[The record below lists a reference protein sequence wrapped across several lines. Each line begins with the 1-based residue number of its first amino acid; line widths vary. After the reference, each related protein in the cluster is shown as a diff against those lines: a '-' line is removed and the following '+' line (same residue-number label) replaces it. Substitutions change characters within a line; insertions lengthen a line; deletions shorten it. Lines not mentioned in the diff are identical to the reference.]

1 MVKKPFKYTH
11 VGRLPEDW
19 DCLQAIEVID
29 EISMGPFGSDIT
41 VSNFVS
47 SGVPVL
53 NGYNVSQIMLI
64 DKFQNFVTPKKA
76 KELKKAVAHRGD
88 IIVTHRGTIGQV
100 SYIPDSSAYSEY
112 VISQSQFRVHFND
125 KRVNSHFLVSYLL
138 SPIGQKYLL
147 ETKGHTGVPALAQPT
162 TNFRRLWIPL
172 PEIAEQVAIAEAL
185 SNVDSLISS
194 LQKLI
199 EKKKAIKQGAM
210 QELLTSKKRLPGFS
224 TEWSQATFGDL
235 FDFLPTNAF
244 TRDQMTDTGTIQNVH
259 YGDILTKYGACLDMA
274 NTDVPYLLET
284 VSVRK
289 YSESSYAREGD
300 VIIADTAEDS
310 TVGKCVELVNVHG
323 KVLSGQHT
331 MLCRPKA
338 TFAPKFLGYYMNA
351 ECFHNQMLPFI
362 TGIKVSSISK
372 ANISTLVLKY
382 PTLVEEQQA
391 IAQVFSDMDNEIA
404 QLEKKLAK
412 YQQIKQGMMQE
423 LLTGRIRLVDADR
436 KEQPKTQI
444 LQERQPAHN
453 QHFDDAVMIAGIV
466 NAFYS
471 EKYPL
476 GRKKVQKLLY
486 LVRRKEQA
494 DISAFHKKAAGPY
507 ADEVRYKGGEPIAQK
522 NKYIQVKRSEKGS
535 RFEKGVQM
543 QQAMAYLQEWG
554 KQADIDWLVSQFQ
567 YTSVDELELLATVDM
582 AICDLRRE
590 GKEIS
595 VASIKGLIRS
605 NKEWRD
611 KLKKT
616 YFRDSD
622 IQRAIKKCQ
631 DLFES

>member
-1 MVKKPFKYTH
+1 MVKEKWISTHIKDIATIYGRIGFRGYTKQDIVKPGFGAISLSPSNIKDGKVTYAPATYISWEKYEESPEIKLSDGDVVLVKT
-11 VGRLPEDW
+11 GSTFGKTAYIDRLPWPTTLNPQIVVFKKLEIHAK
-19 DCLQAIEVID
+19 LFAYFMASKNIQEQISSVIVGGAIPTLSQEQVYA
-29 EISMGPFGSDIT
+29 FDI
-41 VSNFVS
+41 VY
-47 SGVPVL
+47 PP
-53 NGYNVSQIMLI
+53 
-64 DKFQNFVTPKKA
+64 DA
-76 KELKKAVAHRGD
+76 KEQA
-88 IIVTHRGTIGQV
+88 
-100 SYIPDSSAYSEY
+100 
-112 VISQSQFRVHFND
+112 
-125 KRVNSHFLVSYLL
+125 
-138 SPIGQKYLL
+138 
-147 ETKGHTGVPALAQPT
+147 
-162 TNFRRLWIPL
+162 
-172 PEIAEQVAIAEAL
+172 AIAEAL
-185 SNVDSLISS
+185 SDIDSLISS

-199 EKKKAIKQGAM
+199 EKKKVIKQGTM

-224 TEWSQATFGDL
+224 VEWSQALFGDL

-289 YSESSYAREGD
+289 YSESSYVREGD

-310 TVGKCVELVNVHG
+310 AVGKCVELVNVHG

-331 MLCRPKA
+331 MLCRPKV

-351 ECFHNQMLPFI
+351 GCFHNQMLPFI

-391 IAQVFSDMDNEIA
+391 IAQVFSDMDDEIA

-423 LLTGRIRLVDADR
+423 LLTGRIRLVDADG

-444 LQERQPAHN
+444 LQDKQPQPAHN
-453 QHFDDAVMIAGIV
+453 HHFDDAVMIAGIV

-476 GRKKVQKLLY
+476 GRKKIQKLLY

-494 DISAFHKKAAGPY
+494 DISAFHKKVAGPY

-522 NKYIQVKRSEKGS
+522 NKYIQVKRNEKGS
-535 RFEKGVQM
+535 RFEKGIQM
-543 QQAMAYLQEWG
+543 QQALTYLQDWG
-554 KQADIDWLVSQFQ
+554 KQADVDWLVSQFQ
-567 YTSVDELELLATVDM
+567 YTSVNELELLATVDM
-582 AICDLRRE
+582 AICDLRQE
-590 GKEIS
+590 DKEIS
-595 VASIKGLIRS
+595 VASIKDLIRS
-605 NKEWRD
+605 NKECLQTKSQAKIERN
-611 KLKKT
+611 L
-616 YFRDSD
+616 
-622 IQRAIKKCQ
+622 
-631 DLFES
+631 

>member
-1 MVKKPFKYTH
+1 MVMKKTDLGLFPIDWSVSDWSSVLDGFTSGATPSRAIKDYFKGNIRWITSGELNYNIIIDTIEH
-11 VGRLPEDW
+11 ISKDAVKQTNLTVHPAGTFLM
-19 DCLQAIEVID
+19 AITGLEA
-29 EISMGPFGSDIT
+29 EGTRGSCGII
-41 VSNFVS
+41 
-47 SGVPVL
+47 G
-53 NGYNVSQIMLI
+53 
-64 DKFQNFVTPKKA
+64 
-76 KELKKAVAHRGD
+76 KE
-88 IIVTHRGTIGQV
+88 
-100 SYIPDSSAYSEY
+100 S
-112 VISQSQFRVHFND
+112 
-125 KRVNSHFLVSYLL
+125 
-138 SPIGQKYLL
+138 
-147 ETKGHTGVPALAQPT
+147 T
-162 TNFRRLWIPL
+162 TNQSCLAIYGTSRLMIPYLFYFYVKYGDWLAKHYCQGTKQQSYTASLVKQL
-172 PEIAEQVAIAEAL
+172 PIIYPPSIEEQRCITEVL
-185 SNVDSLISS
+185 SDVDNLISS

-210 QELLTSKKRLPGFS
+210 QELLTGKKRLPGFS
-224 TEWSQATFGDL
+224 GEWKKYKVGESGVVVTGSTPPRSNRNLWGGNFPWVSAR
-235 FDFLPTNAF
+235 DFI
-244 TRDQMTDTGTIQNVH
+244 G
-259 YGDILTKYGACLDMA
+259 KYI
-274 NTDVPYLLET
+274 
-284 VSVRK
+284 S
-289 YSESSYAREGD
+289 SSYEHVTSEGKNYCRILPAESVLVTCIASIGLNGIAAIPLATNQQINAIVCNND
-300 VIIADTAEDS
+300 FYNEIVYYSLVYNKEKLKLMAGQTAVPIISKQQFE
-310 TVGKCVELVNVHG
+310 EFEILLPRNVLEQKAIA
-323 KVLSGQHT
+323 KVLS
-331 MLCRPKA
+331 
-338 TFAPKFLGYYMNA
+338 
-351 ECFHNQMLPFI
+351 
-362 TGIKVSSISK
+362 
-372 ANISTLVLKY
+372 
-382 PTLVEEQQA
+382 
-391 IAQVFSDMDNEIA
+391 DMDCEIE

-476 GRKKVQKLLY
+476 GRKKIQKLLY

-535 RFEKGVQM
+535 CFEKGVQM

-567 YTSVDELELLATVDM
+567 YTSVNELELLATVDM

-611 KLKKT
+611 KLKKA
-616 YFRDSD
+616 YFKDAD
-622 IQRAIKKCQ
+622 IQRAIKHCQ
-631 DLFES
+631 ELFPDKEG